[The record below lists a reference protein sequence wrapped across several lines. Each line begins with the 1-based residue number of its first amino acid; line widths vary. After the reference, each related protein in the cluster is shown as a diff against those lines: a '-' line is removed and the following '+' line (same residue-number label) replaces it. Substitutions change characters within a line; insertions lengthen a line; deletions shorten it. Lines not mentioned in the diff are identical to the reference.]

1 MYESEFGGLMKYGCW
16 VIVFIAICSNQ
27 GEAKPLIG
35 ESFSQPPLVHR
46 NSQNYLN
53 DGASAWLN
61 SGFPITEAGYSM
73 AVTSLSD
80 LTTLLQLRYADHIT
94 NIEEKYRYQIFNNS
108 TLHFFLIGSGAV
120 LYQTETEKGGFEL
133 GGGISLSLLN
143 ITENQFDLT
152 LSSRLLFSHING
164 SYKDPLYYQPISSQ
178 KNALDIEVSADVPL
192 LRVDD
197 WTVFAQSSLRQ
208 AFVGVN
214 HYTPFTFSIMLLK
227 KLI

>member
-1 MYESEFGGLMKYGCW
+1 MGGIMKYVCW
-16 VIVFIAICSNQ
+16 VTMFIAICSSQ

-35 ESFSQPPLVHR
+35 ESFSQPPSVHR
-46 NSQNYLN
+46 NKHYSMN
-53 DGASAWLN
+53 DGALAWLN
-61 SGFPITEAGYSM
+61 SGFPITEAGYSI

-80 LTTLLQLRYADHIT
+80 VTTLLQLRYADHIT
-94 NIEEKYRYQIFNNS
+94 NIEERYRYQIFNNS
-108 TLHFFLIGSGAV
+108 TLHFSLVGSGAV
-120 LYQTETEKGGFEL
+120 LYQTDTDKGGFEL
-133 GGGISLSLLN
+133 GSGISLSLLN
-143 ITENQFDLT
+143 ITENKFDVT

-178 KNALDIEVSADVPL
+178 KNALDFEVSAEVPL
-192 LRVDD
+192 LRIDD
-197 WTVFAQSSLRQ
+197 WTVLAQSSLRQ